1 MDSTAA
7 SRVRP
12 AGESP
17 LVEQI
22 TRAMQ
27 ICYRAAVDSALET
40 EEDCTT
46 TDDDL
51 PEEAGCIQPAIE
63 KHNRKRK
70 RRHKHKLIVAG
81 QRAVEYVAREYGW
94 HLLGDVADLTA
105 ESVESILRENSIV
118 ERINRKRAK

>member
-1 MDSTAA
+1 MDSSAA

-27 ICYRAAVDSALET
+27 ICYRAAEECAWVA
-40 EEDCTT
+40 EEDCMT

-51 PEEAGCIQPAIE
+51 PEEADCTQPATE
-63 KHNRKRK
+63 RYNRKRSK
-70 RRHKHKLIVAG
+70 TSNLMSHEFPEPRMATDKM
-81 QRAVEYVAREYGW
+81 
-94 HLLGDVADLTA
+94 
-105 ESVESILRENSIV
+105 
-118 ERINRKRAK
+118 